1 MSDPLPKSLVRFG
14 DELERAIERDLDHR
28 RARGS
33 ARRRLGKRRRR
44 YTVAPAIAAVAF
56 VCAAA
61 TIVLSVALRGSTAA
75 YALRLSHDGTLTL
88 TIRDL
93 TRAAPELNA
102 RFRAM
107 GIDQRV
113 VPIRRGCQQRRRVN
127 YPNQRPTQ
135 EITFI
140 PTTTPAPSS
149 PRGAARSERV
159 DVLAA
164 ARQPNGRV
172 SLTLLRTRRP
182 APSCFGTATSTTHAA
197 MSARAPRVVPRLRI
211 ASSS

>member
-14 DELERAIERDLDHR
+14 DELERAIERDITHR
-28 RARGS
+28 RAGAS
-33 ARRRLGKRRRR
+33 ARRRPANRWRRHA
-44 YTVAPAIAAVAF
+44 VAPAIAAVAF
-56 VCAAA
+56 MCAAA
-61 TIVLSVALRGSTAA
+61 TIVLCVALRDSTAA
-75 YALRLSHDGTLTL
+75 YALRLNHDGRLTL

-93 TRAAPELNA
+93 TRAAPALNA

-113 VPIRRGCQQRRRVN
+113 VPIRRGCPQRRQVN
-127 YPNQRPTQ
+127 YPNQSPTQ
-135 EITFI
+135 AITFI

-149 PRGAARSERV
+149 PRGAARSDRV

-172 SLTLLRTRRP
+172 SLTLLRIQRP
-182 APSCFGTATSTTHAA
+182 APRCFGTAISTTRSA
-197 MSARAPRVVPRLRI
+197 MSARAPRVVPGLPI
-211 ASSS
+211 PSTF